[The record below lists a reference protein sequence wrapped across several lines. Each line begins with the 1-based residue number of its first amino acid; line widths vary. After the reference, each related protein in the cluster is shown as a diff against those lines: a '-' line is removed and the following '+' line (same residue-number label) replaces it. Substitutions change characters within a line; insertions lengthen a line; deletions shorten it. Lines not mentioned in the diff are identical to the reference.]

1 MGWKVASRPPPPLF
15 RFYDMRFKGDISGL
29 EELDNLAGD
38 INTDILIDIGQNAIK
53 IAQEK
58 RISSGLKVYQN
69 MTGNLHNAPGACVVR
84 DGKIVWMEVASDT
97 AHPEA
102 KINTERLLMQCDK
115 SRDGLYLAD
124 GMEYA
129 SYVRAKGFDVLD
141 SAILYADKR
150 IEE

>member
-1 MGWKVASRPPPPLF
+1 MQ
-15 RFYDMRFKGDISGL
+15 FKGDISGL
-29 EELDNLAGD
+29 GELDDLVGD

-58 RISSGLKVYQN
+58 RVTSGLKVYQN
-69 MTGNLHNAPGACVVR
+69 RTENLHNAPGACVVR
-84 DGKIVWMEVASDT
+84 DGKIVWMEVAADA

-102 KINTERLLMQCDK
+102 KSNTEKLLIYCDK
-115 SRDGLYLAD
+115 PCDGLYLAD

-129 SYVRAKGFDVLD
+129 SYVRAKGYDVLD

-150 IEE
+150 MND

>member
-1 MGWKVASRPPPPLF
+1 
-15 RFYDMRFKGDISGL
+15 MRFKGDISGFDEL
-29 EELDNLAGD
+29 EGLVGD
-38 INTDILIDIGQNAIK
+38 INTDILIDIGQNAIR

-58 RISSGLKVYQN
+58 RVTSGLKEYQN
-69 MTGNLHNAPGACVVR
+69 RTGNLHNAPGACVVR
-84 DGKIVWMEVASDT
+84 GGKIVWMEVAADA

-102 KINTERLLMQCDK
+102 KSNTENLLIYCDK
-115 SRDGLYLAD
+115 PHDGLYLAD

-129 SYVRAKGFDVLD
+129 SYVRAKGYDVLD

>member
-1 MGWKVASRPPPPLF
+1 
-15 RFYDMRFKGDISGL
+15 MRFKGDISGFDEL
-29 EELDNLAGD
+29 EELVGD
-38 INTDILIDIGQNAIK
+38 INTDILIDIGQNAIR

-58 RISSGLKVYQN
+58 RVTSGLKMYQN
-69 MTGNLHNAPGACVVR
+69 RTENLHNAPGACVVR
-84 DGKIVWMEVASDT
+84 GGKIVWMEVAADA

-102 KINTERLLMQCDK
+102 KSNTENLLIYCDK
-115 SRDGLYLAD
+115 PHDGLYLAD

-129 SYVRAKGFDVLD
+129 SYVRAKGYDVLD

>member
-1 MGWKVASRPPPPLF
+1 MQ
-15 RFYDMRFKGDISGL
+15 FKGDISGL
-29 EELDNLAGD
+29 DELDELVGD

-58 RISSGLKVYQN
+58 RVTSGLKVYQN
-69 MTGNLHNAPGACVVR
+69 RTGNLHNAPGACVVR
-84 DGKIVWMEVASDT
+84 DGKIVWMEVAADA

-102 KINTERLLMQCDK
+102 QRNTEKLLKQCDK

-129 SYVRAKGFDVLD
+129 SYVRAKGYDVLD
-141 SAILYADKR
+141 SAILYANKR

>member
-1 MGWKVASRPPPPLF
+1 
-15 RFYDMRFKGDISGL
+15 MRIKGDVSGL
-29 EELDNLAGD
+29 NELDNIVED

-58 RISSGLKVYQN
+58 RVTSGLKVYQN
-69 MTGNLHNAPGACVVR
+69 RTENLHNAPGACVVR
-84 DGKIVWMEVASDT
+84 NGKIVWMKVAADV

-102 KINTERLLMQCDK
+102 KSNTEELLIYCDK
-115 SRDGLYLAD
+115 TRDGLYLAD

-129 SYVRAKGFDVLD
+129 SYVRAKGYDVLD

-150 IEE
+150 IND

>member
-1 MGWKVASRPPPPLF
+1 
-15 RFYDMRFKGDISGL
+15 MRFKGDISGFDEL
-29 EELDNLAGD
+29 EELMGD
-38 INTDILIDIGQNAIK
+38 INADILIDIGQNAIR

-58 RISSGLKVYQN
+58 RVTSGLKMYQN
-69 MTGNLHNAPGACVVR
+69 RTENLHNAPGACVVR
-84 DGKIVWMEVASDT
+84 GGKIVWMEVAADA

-102 KINTERLLMQCDK
+102 KSNTENLLIYCDK
-115 SRDGLYLAD
+115 PHDGLYLAD

-129 SYVRAKGFDVLD
+129 SYVRAKGYDVLD

>member
-1 MGWKVASRPPPPLF
+1 MQ
-15 RFYDMRFKGDISGL
+15 FKGDISGL
-29 EELDNLAGD
+29 DELDDLVGD

-58 RISSGLKVYQN
+58 RVTSGLKEYQN
-69 MTGNLHNAPGACVVR
+69 RTGNLHNAPGACVVR
-84 DGKIVWMEVASDT
+84 DGEIVWIEVAADT

-102 KINTERLLMQCDK
+102 QRNTERILKQCDK

-129 SYVRAKGFDVLD
+129 SYVRAKGYDVLD

>member
-1 MGWKVASRPPPPLF
+1 MQ
-15 RFYDMRFKGDISGL
+15 FKGDISGL
-29 EELDNLAGD
+29 DELDDLVGD

-53 IAQEK
+53 IAYEK
-58 RISSGLKVYQN
+58 RVTSGLKVYKN
-69 MTGNLHNAPGACVVR
+69 RTGNLHNAPGACVVR
-84 DGKIVWMEVASDT
+84 DGKIVWMEVSADT

-102 KINTERLLMQCDK
+102 QRNTERLLKQCDK

-129 SYVRAKGFDVLD
+129 SYVRAKGYDVLD
-141 SAILYADKR
+141 SAILYAKKT

>member
-1 MGWKVASRPPPPLF
+1 MQ
-15 RFYDMRFKGDISGL
+15 FKGDISGL
-29 EELDNLAGD
+29 DKLDDLVGD

-53 IAQEK
+53 LAQEK
-58 RISSGLKVYQN
+58 RVTSGLKVYQN
-69 MTGNLHNAPGACVVR
+69 RTGNLHNAPGACVVR
-84 DGKIVWMEVASDT
+84 DGKIVWMEVAADA
-97 AHPEA
+97 AHIEA
-102 KINTERLLMQCDK
+102 QRNTEKLLKQCDK

-129 SYVRAKGFDVLD
+129 SYVRAKGYDVLD